1 VSGKHHPAVL
11 DPHQRHHPSPP
22 SPDPWLARLSGLDA
36 FWAFAVVTI
45 PIALSVVVADDWMIR
60 MLAYAAVVLSRSPP
74 SVTGGRRVPR

>member
-1 VSGKHHPAVL
+1 VSGSTTRPSSTRTGGTTLHHRVL
-11 DPHQRHHPSPP
+11 T
-22 SPDPWLARLSGLDA
+22 PWLARLSGLDA